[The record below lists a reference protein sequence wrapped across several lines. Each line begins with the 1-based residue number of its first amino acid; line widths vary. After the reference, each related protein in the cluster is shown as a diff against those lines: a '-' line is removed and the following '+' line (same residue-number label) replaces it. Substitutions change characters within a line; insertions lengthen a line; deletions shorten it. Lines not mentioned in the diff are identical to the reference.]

1 MKTFLHLVLFFF
13 VPKSLPGIA
22 RQWSREKKIAIFS
35 PKAHS
40 HVRILIYRTPGLLMT
55 ALRRSHT
62 SDIWRQY
69 RQKRGLARYPGYE
82 ATFTF
87 CRARENGGNS
97 HSLHEKEIGFKWP
110 NYCQTT

>member
-1 MKTFLHLVLFFF
+1 
-13 VPKSLPGIA
+13 
-22 RQWSREKKIAIFS
+22 
-35 PKAHS
+35 
-40 HVRILIYRTPGLLMT
+40 MT

-69 RQKRGLARYPGYE
+69 RQKRGLGRNPGRE
-82 ATFTF
+82 AAFTF
-87 CRARENGGNS
+87 CSARENGANC